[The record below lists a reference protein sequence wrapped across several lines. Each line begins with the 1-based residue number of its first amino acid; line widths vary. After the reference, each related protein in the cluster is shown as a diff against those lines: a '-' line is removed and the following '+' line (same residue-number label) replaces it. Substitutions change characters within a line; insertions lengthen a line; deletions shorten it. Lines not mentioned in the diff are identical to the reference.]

1 MKHLEKE
8 VREIFETNKLKA
20 LVDKEIDNV
29 EDFLKQA
36 ELIYICNE
44 EMVNTTKV
52 FLEEIEKMDY
62 KIMKDSIRNLT
73 VVIFLGNYFILDGHE
88 ILKEGV
94 ERELDIYTEVN
105 NIEEFENAVTVL
117 HSPTR
122 ISSVKAEIRKGTDG
136 RGMDYLLIKERNI
149 GIVI

>member
-8 VREIFETNKLKA
+8 VSEIFDTNKLKA

-73 VVIFLGNYFILDGHE
+73 VVILLGNYFILDGHE

-94 ERELDIYTEVN
+94 ERELDIYTDVN
-105 NIEEFENAVTVL
+105 SMEEFENAVTVL

-136 RGMDYLLIKERNI
+136 RGMDYLLIKELNI